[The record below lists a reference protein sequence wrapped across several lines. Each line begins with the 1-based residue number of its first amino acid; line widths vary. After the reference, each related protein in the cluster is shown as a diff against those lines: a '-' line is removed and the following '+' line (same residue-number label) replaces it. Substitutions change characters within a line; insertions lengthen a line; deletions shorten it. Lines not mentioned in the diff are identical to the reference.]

1 MARHFL
7 VLALV
12 LLPGCA
18 EVKPGFRPEEAPWSR
33 DTSTPPPRGQLRVT
47 LKMFEVAAKDRAA
60 LQGVAQFA
68 APEIAVAGAPA
79 LEDHGIR
86 VMAGRP
92 SLATSLE
99 VELRRARAASVRNSF
114 MVFLPGEEARIE
126 VFQGAPVEGPVSVPL
141 YKDRVKTGA
150 VEIEAEAAGFLAKFK
165 KLPRGILEMHLTPW
179 FRTPSGKE
187 RLLEAAGA
195 DLVIDPRRPYAFFA
209 KQEETESL
217 GSVLLSRGS
226 GLSRRFI
233 LLVITVEEP

>member
-1 MARHFL
+1 MARSIL

-33 DTSTPPPRGQLRVT
+33 DSSTPPPKGALRVT
-47 LKMFEVAAKDRAA
+47 LNLFEVAAKDRAA
-60 LQGVAQFA
+60 LDGVTRFA

-86 VMAGRP
+86 VIAGQP
-92 SLATSLE
+92 NLATSLE
-99 VELRRARAASVRNSF
+99 ADLRRTGSATTRNSF
-114 MVFLPGEEARIE
+114 MIFLPGEEARIE
-126 VFQGAPVEGPVSVPL
+126 LFQGALVEGPVTVPL
-141 YKDRVKTGA
+141 FKDRLKTGTA
-150 VEIEAEAAGFLAKFK
+150 EIEAEAAGFLAKFK
-165 KLPRGILEMHLTPW
+165 KLPRGIQEVRLTPW
-179 FRTPSGKE
+179 FRIPSGGEKALGE
-187 RLLEAAGA
+187 AGA
-195 DLVIDPRRPYAFFA
+195 DLVIDPRRPYAFLA
-209 KQEETESL
+209 KREESESL